1 MMNDY
6 YVIVAA
12 ITVLLLATS
21 SSTTIVTA
29 FLLQKYPQSS
39 SSNNNSNVPRRRRR
53 RHYQRLGYSSKGDL
67 DNFDGRRRRR
77 GRGRDDDD
85 DLISNKEEDEPLE
98 DSIITKISNSDV
110 PQAFRQVSVVNA
122 TTTTTTTSSS
132 SSYSIE
138 TIDSDIQRV
147 AISLTQNLDTVD
159 QWKLFIQ
166 DGGSINPLL
175 DVIVSLYL
183 SYHHH
188 TSRSSNSSGTS
199 NNKTSS
205 YSSYSMMS
213 NKIKFSLKSKK
224 QQLLD
229 SVGAVKALRNLSV
242 FSSLRL

>member
-1 MMNDY
+1 M
-6 YVIVAA
+6 
-12 ITVLLLATS
+12 LLLATS
-21 SSTTIVTA
+21 SSTTTIVTA

-122 TTTTTTTSSS
+122 TTTTTSSSS

-205 YSSYSMMS
+205 SSSSMIS

-229 SVGAVKALRNLSV
+229 SVGAVKALRMLCQ
-242 FSSLRL
+242 LCM